1 MSAKSMVLF
10 KPSECI
16 GNPYFNIVVEIKVSP
31 PSSTCKT
38 LSSRPVKIK
47 TNTKSKRKV
56 RAAMWDLKLNEVDF
70 NLRGHMLKWF
80 KIPFLA
86 LYPRVIFV
94 GAKTWIET
102 WLFIVKGNNAVR

>member
-47 TNTKSKRKV
+47 TNTKGKSKV
-56 RAAMWDLKLNEVDF
+56 RAMWDLKLNGVDF

-86 LYPRVIFV
+86 LYSRVVFI
-94 GAKTWIET
+94 GAKNWVVTRLNIAQ
-102 WLFIVKGNNAVR
+102 GNNAVR

>member
-1 MSAKSMVLF
+1 MVLF

-47 TNTKSKRKV
+47 TNTKGKRKV
-56 RAAMWDLKLNEVDF
+56 RAMWDLKLKGMDF

-102 WLFIVKGNNAVR
+102 